1 LHAVWSTEPAAEV
14 LLAGHPAHAAA
25 PASGLYAPAKHAE
38 HGPPSAPVKPGLHT
52 QTAAPA
58 ALCEFAGHAT
68 QTPAPVSVERE
79 LKSDEEASA
88 KLLSERW

>member
-1 LHAVWSTEPAAEV
+1 MGEDES
-14 LLAGHPAHAAA
+14 AGHPVQPAA
-25 PASGLYAPAKHAE
+25 PAEGLYSPAAQAE

-52 QTAAPA
+52 HTEAPA

-68 QTPAPVSVERE
+68 QTPAPVSVERAV
-79 LKSDEEASA
+79 KSDEAANS

>member
-14 LLAGHPAHAAA
+14 LLAGHASHAAA
-25 PASGLYAPAKHAE
+25 PASGLKLPAAQAV

-58 ALCEFAGHAT
+58 ALCAFAGHAA
-68 QTPAPVSVERE
+68 QTPAPVPVERE

>member
-1 LHAVWSTEPAAEV
+1 LHAVWSTEPAAELESV
-14 LLAGHPAHAAA
+14 GHPAHAAA
-25 PASGLYAPAKHAE
+25 PASGLYAPAKQAI

-68 QTPAPVSVERE
+68 QTPAPVSVERAV
-79 LKSDEEASA
+79 KSDEEASA